1 MIYIDFFGG
10 SHGNFLEFLISKY
23 VLQIREY
30 QNHLPFTSTGT
41 SHIKPDIHNGQKNSC
56 TARHY
61 SFFKEYQ
68 NNLLHKIKSNDLLI
82 RINIPTEDIYYS
94 VYNASTRGGDI
105 RMDLDQLEIDTIR
118 KIKEGGKKFQNWLP
132 LLPETPNTPRSILRN
147 IFYSKMHD
155 EFHYQQINNFYDFK
169 CNNIIT
175 VNIHTFYN
183 YNLLVNFL
191 NLIADHIEVQPH
203 FDDLLEIWQQFI
215 SKLECL
221 PSKLKVDN
229 FFKFLLNDVEIDIK
243 FNILEEAYLNAL
255 ITELFDIHSDMS
267 IFEDSYPCSSLT
279 ISREI
284 KQIMKNR
291 NKSFSLQLPISKQ
304 LEMIRKL

>member
-10 SHGNFLEFLISKY
+10 SHGHFLEFLISRY
-23 VLQIREY
+23 VLQIHEY
-30 QNHLPFTSTGT
+30 QNHLPFTPSGT
-41 SHIKPDIHNGQKNSC
+41 SHIKPTIDNGQKNIC
-56 TARHY
+56 TAEHY
-61 SFFKEYQ
+61 SFYTEKQ
-68 NNLLHKIKSNDLLI
+68 NNLSNKIKSDDLLI
-82 RINIPTEDIYYS
+82 RINISTEDIYYL
-94 VYNASTRGGDI
+94 VYNTSSRAGDVK
-105 RMDLDQLEIDTIR
+105 MDLDHLEIDTIR
-118 KIKEGGKKFQNWLP
+118 KIKEGKEKLQNWL
-132 LLPETPNTPRSILRN
+132 LYLPDTPNTPRSILRN
-147 IFYSKMHD
+147 MFYSQMRE
-155 EFHYQQINNFYDFK
+155 EFHWQQVNNFYDFK

-183 YNLLVNFL
+183 YDLLVNFL
-191 NLIADHIEVQPH
+191 NLIADRLGAQPH
-203 FDDLLEIWQQFI
+203 FDDFLEVWQQFI

-229 FFKFLLNDVEIDIK
+229 FFEFVLNDVDTDIK
-243 FNILEEAYLNAL
+243 FNILEEAYLNVL
-255 ITELFDIHSDMS
+255 ITKLFDIHGDMS

-291 NKSFSLQLPISKQ
+291 NKSFSLQLPILKQ